1 MSKEI
6 IKDVVTE
13 GAKATPPVAV
23 VTTSIAQG
31 WTINNAVGALTVI
44 YLLLQ
49 IGWLVW
55 RWHKAASGQP
65 VKGE

>member
-13 GAKATPPVAV
+13 GVKATPPLV
-23 VTTSIAQG
+23 VVGKSIAEG
-31 WTINNAVGALTVI
+31 WTINHTVAALTIV

-55 RWHKAASGQP
+55 RWHRAANGQEVKA
-65 VKGE
+65 E

>member
-1 MSKEI
+1 MAREV
-6 IKDVVTE
+6 IKDALTE
-13 GAKATPPVAV
+13 GAKATPPLV
-23 VTTSIAQG
+23 VLGKSIAEG
-31 WTINNAVGALTVI
+31 WTINNTVGALTVI

-55 RWHKAASGQP
+55 RWHKAASGHD

>member
-31 WTINNAVGALTVI
+31 WTINNTVGPRTVI
-44 YLLLQ
+44 YRLLQ
-49 IGWLVW
+49 IGGLVW
-55 RWHKAASGQP
+55 RWHKAASGHH

>member
-1 MSKEI
+1 MSNNMKEI
-6 IKDVVTE
+6 LTE
-13 GAKATPPVAV
+13 GAKSTPPVAV
-23 VTTSIAQG
+23 VVHQAANG
-31 WTINNAVGALTVI
+31 WTINNTVAALTVV

-55 RWHKAASGQP
+55 RWYRAAKGLV

>member
-6 IKDVVTE
+6 IKDVVIE

-31 WTINNAVGALTVI
+31 WTINNTVGALTAI

-55 RWHKAASGQP
+55 RWHKAASGHH

>member
-6 IKDVVTE
+6 IKDVVTD

-31 WTINNAVGALTVI
+31 WTITHTVGTLTVI

>member
-1 MSKEI
+1 MAREV
-6 IKDVVTE
+6 IKDAVTE
-13 GAKATPPVAV
+13 GAKATPPLV
-23 VTTSIAQG
+23 VLGKSIAEG
-31 WTINNAVGALTVI
+31 WTINNTVGALTVI

-55 RWHKAASGQP
+55 RWHKAARGHH

>member
-31 WTINNAVGALTVI
+31 WTINNTVGALPVI
-44 YLLLQ
+44 SLPLQ
-49 IGWLVW
+49 AGRLGG
-55 RWHKAASGQP
+55 RWHRDASGQP

>member
-31 WTINNAVGALTVI
+31 WTINNTVGALTVI

-55 RWHKAASGQP
+55 RWRKAAQGAP
-65 VKGE
+65 IGAE

>member
-13 GAKATPPVAV
+13 GAKATPPLV
-23 VTTSIAQG
+23 VVGKSIAEG
-31 WTINNAVGALTVI
+31 WTINHTVAALTIV

-55 RWHKAASGQP
+55 RWYRAANGQEVKA
-65 VKGE
+65 E